1 MEKEFEDY
9 WRDHKDTLI
18 LHAPKALLQERQRN
32 TKMNTPSD
40 WLLFILPI
48 IVMLGFYDSHFIEN
62 NVVNGIVTVV
72 LGIIAFA
79 VSELLKPYVT
89 KKRSL
94 EEIDEDIKQYF
105 YAVYQEKGLAHI
117 KQLLAVSR

>member
-32 TKMNTPSD
+32 TKMNTPGD

-48 IVMLGFYDSHFIEN
+48 IVMLGFFDSHFIEN

-117 KQLLAVSR
+117 EQLLAVSR

>member
-9 WRDHKDTLI
+9 WRDHKNTLI

-32 TKMNTPSD
+32 TKMNTPGD

-117 KQLLAVSR
+117 EQLLAVSR

>member
-32 TKMNTPSD
+32 TKMNPPGD

-48 IVMLGFYDSHFIEN
+48 IVMLGFFDSHFIEN

-117 KQLLAVSR
+117 EQLLAVSR

>member
-9 WRDHKDTLI
+9 WRDHRDRLI
-18 LHAPKALLQERQRN
+18 LHAPKALQQERQRN
-32 TKMNTPSD
+32 TKMNTPGD
-40 WLLFILPI
+40 WLLFLLPI
-48 IVMLGFYDSHFIEN
+48 LVMVGFYDSHFVQNTI
-62 NVVNGIVTVV
+62 VNIIVTVV

-79 VSELLKPYVT
+79 VAEMLKPYVT

-105 YAVYQEKGLAHI
+105 HAVYQQKGLKHLDEL
-117 KQLLAVSR
+117 K